1 MLLQITGSIQKVSH
15 HKGGVMNDDIFERFI
30 KSIGIVLG
38 GFLFLY
44 CLIVNTQK
52 HPRGIALKIVV
63 VTEFV
68 AKGLFYIGLGIG
80 IISLLTVLIENRMTK
95 KRIKKEEQAHIEREK
110 QAYLISLKQE
120 IESLKRQ
127 LEEAHDEKRKFVQAY
142 HQEQASRFEFE
153 NHLKNRT
160 AQAAVTEALGHFL

>member
-1 MLLQITGSIQKVSH
+1 
-15 HKGGVMNDDIFERFI
+15 MNDDIFDRFI
-30 KSIGIVLG
+30 KSIGIVFS

-44 CLIVNTQK
+44 CLIITTQK

-80 IISLLTVLIENRMTK
+80 IISFITVLIGNHMTK
-95 KRIKKEEQAHIEREK
+95 NRTKMEEQAHIERER
-110 QAYLISLKQE
+110 QAYLMSLKQE

-142 HQEQASRFEFE
+142 HQEQAR
-153 NHLKNRT
+153 R
-160 AQAAVTEALGHFL
+160 V

>member
-1 MLLQITGSIQKVSH
+1 VK
-15 HKGGVMNDDIFERFI
+15 DDIFERFI
-30 KSIGIVLG
+30 KSIAIMFGC
-38 GFLFLY
+38 FLLLY
-44 CLIVNTQK
+44 CMIVTTQK

-80 IISLLTVLIENRMTK
+80 IISLLTVLIENHMTK
-95 KRIKKEEQAHIEREK
+95 KRIKKEEQAHIERER
-110 QAYLISLKQE
+110 QAYLMSLKQE

-127 LEEAHDEKRKFVQAY
+127 LKDGHDEKRKFVQAY
-142 HQEQASRFEFE
+142 HKEQARRVEFE

-160 AQAAVTEALGHFL
+160 PQAAVSEALGHFL

>member
-1 MLLQITGSIQKVSH
+1 
-15 HKGGVMNDDIFERFI
+15 MNDDIFERFI
-30 KSIGIVLG
+30 KSIGIVFG

-44 CLIVNTQK
+44 CLIITTQK

-80 IISLLTVLIENRMTK
+80 IISLLTVLIENHMTRN
-95 KRIKKEEQAHIEREK
+95 RIKKEEQAHIERER
-110 QAYLISLKQE
+110 QEYIMSLKQE
-120 IESLKRQ
+120 IESFKRQ

-142 HQEQASRFEFE
+142 HQEQARRVEFE

-160 AQAAVTEALGHFL
+160 PQAAVTEALGHFL